1 MKKWIRPASLLAL
14 ACTALVCR
22 ADLPATIAKLKPSIL
37 IVGTYK
43 ETNSP
48 RFNLRGTGFVV
59 AASGLATGNLA
70 ITNAHVLPDV
80 NPAEADPA
88 QLVLQVRS
96 GQNELSA
103 RRVTVLE
110 VDKAHDLA
118 LLKFDGP
125 GVPAMAMRGAEP
137 VREGQNVAFLGFPIG
152 GALGFSPVTHRGIIS
167 SVTSVG
173 IAPGSSRQLNAAAVR
188 ALRDG
193 NFEVYQLDATA
204 YPGNSG
210 GPLFDPESGELLG
223 VINSLFVKASRES
236 ALTSPSGIT
245 YAIPAQFVRE
255 LIQRY
260 QGK

>member
-1 MKKWIRPASLLAL
+1 MKTWVRAGSWVVL
-14 ACTALVCR
+14 ACAAFSCR
-22 ADLPATIAKLKPSIL
+22 ADLPATIAKVKASIL
-37 IVGTYK
+37 VVGTYK

-48 RFNLRGTGFVV
+48 RFSLRGTGFVV
-59 AASGLATGNLA
+59 ASGSQLVGNLA
-70 ITNAHVLPDV
+70 VTNAHVLPDG

-88 QLVLQVRS
+88 QIVVQVRN

-103 RRVTVLE
+103 RRATVLE

-118 LLKFDGP
+118 LLKLDGP
-125 GVPAMAMRGAEP
+125 AVPAMALRGAEP
-137 VREGQNVAFLGFPIG
+137 VREGQAVALMGFPIG
-152 GALGFSPVTHRGIIS
+152 AALGFSPVTHRGIIS
-167 SVTSVG
+167 SITSV
-173 IAPGSSRQLNAAAVR
+173 ATPPGSGRQLNAAAAR

-223 VINSLFVKASRES
+223 VINSVFVKASRES

-245 YAIPAQFVRE
+245 YAIPSQFVRE
-255 LIQRY
+255 LVQRN

>member
-48 RFNLRGTGFVV
+48 RFNSRGTGFVV

-223 VINSLFVKASRES
+223 VINSMFVKASRES

>member
-125 GVPAMAMRGAEP
+125 GVPAMAMRGAES

-223 VINSLFVKASRES
+223 VINSMFVKASRES